1 MKNFISYF
9 LLTLALT
16 SAPEFASAQE
26 NSGIVVFAPAYGTL
40 QPPNAG
46 TAYVDPVF
54 GSTIKRITNAL
65 ATHDDDRGGNLN
77 WIANEY
83 STASPFNSDNSRFL
97 LVHQSY
103 FGLYDANGTY
113 LSDLP
118 FEISASSEPRWSR
131 TEAATLY
138 YHTGNQLKSYNIFT
152 GAAVLVHA
160 FREYSVIDGAG
171 EMDISLDGDHL
182 VFAGDGREIFL
193 YQISTDQ
200 KSAVFSLEGRHFDSI
215 YVTPDNNVSVT
226 WLQSGTSRYTG
237 IELFDSNLQFVRQ
250 IAHAGGHMH
259 YTRDTNGEEVLVW
272 TNSNDPH
279 PSGNCRNGIVKIRL
293 VDATQTCLLQLDW
306 SLAVHITAPD
316 GNGTVLVDTEAPSNP
331 DPDSTAWKPYTNEI
345 LQIKL
350 DGSQVNRLAHHRSLA
365 FNSYNWEPKLS
376 VSRDG
381 TKLLFVSDFNL
392 QSLDGAPKEYGDT
405 YYMDLPEIVTP
416 AMQIR
421 KIAAR

>member
-1 MKNFISYF
+1 
-9 LLTLALT
+9 
-16 SAPEFASAQE
+16 
-26 NSGIVVFAPAYGTL
+26 
-40 QPPNAG
+40 
-46 TAYVDPVF
+46 
-54 GSTIKRITNAL
+54 
-65 ATHDDDRGGNLN
+65 
-77 WIANEY
+77 
-83 STASPFNSDNSRFL
+83 
-97 LVHQSY
+97 
-103 FGLYDANGTY
+103 
-113 LSDLP
+113 
-118 FEISASSEPRWSR
+118 
-131 TEAATLY
+131 
-138 YHTGNQLKSYNIFT
+138 
-152 GAAVLVHA
+152 
-160 FREYSVIDGAG
+160 
-171 EMDISLDGDHL
+171 
-182 VFAGDGREIFL
+182 
-193 YQISTDQ
+193 
-200 KSAVFSLEGRHFDSI
+200 
-215 YVTPDNNVSVT
+215 
-226 WLQSGTSRYTG
+226 
-237 IELFDSNLQFVRQ
+237 
-250 IAHAGGHMH
+250 MH